1 MKNYPDFKNHPKA
14 GLWIGELHSPDL
26 NLHHGVRLPC
36 AETLRWF
43 MTSTL
48 REGSRS
54 EGALKMFRDQLHMH
68 YRYALQFP
76 QGEPYRE
83 GIAQAIEYLFDEAP
97 SNNL

>member
-1 MKNYPDFKNHPKA
+1 
-14 GLWIGELHSPDL
+14 
-26 NLHHGVRLPC
+26 
-36 AETLRWF
+36 
-43 MTSTL
+43 
-48 REGSRS
+48 
-54 EGALKMFRDQLHMH
+54 MFRDQLHMH